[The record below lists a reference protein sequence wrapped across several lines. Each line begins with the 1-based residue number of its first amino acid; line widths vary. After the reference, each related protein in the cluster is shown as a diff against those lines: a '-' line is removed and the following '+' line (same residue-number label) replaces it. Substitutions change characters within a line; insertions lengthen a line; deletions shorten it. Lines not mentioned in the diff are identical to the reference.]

1 MAPLHTAQ
9 SSLLYR
15 QRAEELRT
23 IAEDM
28 VDNNS
33 KKIILSIAVEY
44 DRMARALAEPD
55 SIVPGS
61 EPASDSKSEDTP

>member
-1 MAPLHTAQ
+1 MATLHDPEAPIR
-9 SSLLYR
+9 YR

-28 VDNNS
+28 VDSNT

-44 DRMARALAEPD
+44 DRMARELMELEGGPSSPQPPSDTKPKEP
-55 SIVPGS
+55 
-61 EPASDSKSEDTP
+61 